1 MSLKIG
7 PVQMA
12 GIQRYNEVTKKPVK
26 SAEVRQETDKVDVS
40 GSSRLF
46 AQALEAAKAAPEVRA
61 ERVDA
66 IRTAVQNGT
75 YQIDSQRIAARI
87 LGL

>member
-7 PVQMA
+7 PVQIA
-12 GIQRYNEVTKKPVK
+12 GVQRYNEIAKKPVK
-26 SAEVRQETDKVDVS
+26 GATAAQETDKIDVS

-46 AQALEAAKAAPEVRA
+46 AQALEAAKAAPEVRS
-61 ERVDA
+61 ERVEA
-66 IRTAVQNGT
+66 VRTAVQNGT